1 MRQRGGST
9 LSRHIVS
16 CIRARQ
22 LTIRCRRDHG
32 LSSNVRLHS
41 HMPLPFLLSCK
52 QPSVRVFELADGRF
66 QLVEHGEVGPVVFG
80 YKHLLVEA
88 QLATF
93 LKGLGLERVQFE
105 PTAFFVRSTGKEWSS
120 HERVRVGQYFTMDQM
135 QDFALDGQRI
145 LILND
150 EYYFV
155 SPSLKQVLERA
166 GFDYLEFTE
175 GLTGF
180 AAGAA

>member
-1 MRQRGGST
+1 
-9 LSRHIVS
+9 
-16 CIRARQ
+16 
-22 LTIRCRRDHG
+22 
-32 LSSNVRLHS
+32 
-41 HMPLPFLLSCK
+41 
-52 QPSVRVFELADGRF
+52 
-66 QLVEHGEVGPVVFG
+66 
-80 YKHLLVEA
+80 
-88 QLATF
+88 
-93 LKGLGLERVQFE
+93 
-105 PTAFFVRSTGKEWSS
+105 
-120 HERVRVGQYFTMDQM
+120 MDQM